1 MAVTAL
7 KVGENRIK
15 FMTLPEELVT
25 SKDGETQKKFLTVD
39 LRACD
44 EDFIP
49 SGIGSY
55 SVHEDDEETYHRK
68 LRIAATEKGHFVP
81 EQSTDHE
88 WNPGYKPEDDVEHL
102 DTTGND
108 SGAV

>member
-25 SKDGETQKKFLTVD
+25 SRDGETQKKFLTVD

-88 WNPGYKPEDDVEHL
+88 WNPGYNPEDDIEQEEPKE
-102 DTTGND
+102 DGTTI
-108 SGAV
+108 